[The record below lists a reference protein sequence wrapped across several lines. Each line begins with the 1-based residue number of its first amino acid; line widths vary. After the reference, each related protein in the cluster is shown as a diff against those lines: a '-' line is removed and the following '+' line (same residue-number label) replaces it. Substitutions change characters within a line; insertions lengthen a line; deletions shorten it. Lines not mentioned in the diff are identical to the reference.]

1 MTTVSKKLLVVDDL
15 ADWRIT
21 IKGVL
26 KDEKYNVATAES
38 IKDAI
43 SLLEKEKYALALL
56 DLRLD
61 ERDEGNTDGLELAKI
76 IRKHWSKTKIIMVTG
91 YGTTKILIKAM
102 EPDKKGI
109 SLVDDYLPKGDT
121 DKLVETVKRVLG

>member
-1 MTTVSKKLLVVDDL
+1 MTVIFKKLLVVDDL
-15 ADWRIT
+15 ADWRKT

-26 KDEKYNVATAES
+26 KDEKYNVSTAGCIE
-38 IKDAI
+38 DAI
-43 SLLEKEKYALALL
+43 SLLEKEEYALALL

-61 ERDEGNTDGLELAKI
+61 ERDEGNTGGLELAKI
-76 IRKHWSKTKIIMVTG
+76 IRKRWAKMKIVMVTG
-91 YGTTKILIKAM
+91 YGTSRILAKALGS
-102 EPDKKGI
+102 DTKGI